1 MEHSFS
7 VFHSKAPSIYYYSA
21 CLNISPVRR
30 KNEGGCYW
38 QRAQANGSPLRLSI
52 SGCINLHVIKSFP
65 PDLQR
70 DEDLRKRQIRAARVV
85 LDPPDEP
92 RRLHEGPLAVRK
104 VVRQV
109 GDRGSVDHVNLEK
122 SFEIAFPIF
131 SKQHHN
137 FSSWTV
143 SSSIPCRLAL

>member
-1 MEHSFS
+1 MHIRFLF
-7 VFHSKAPSIYYYSA
+7 FHPKAPSFYSYSA
-21 CLNISPVRR
+21 SLKISSVRR
-30 KNEGGCYW
+30 KNEGYW
-38 QRAQANGSPLRLSI
+38 QRAQPQFHHSI
-52 SGCINLHVIKSFP
+52 SHYRYLHVIKSFP

-109 GDRGSVDHVNLEK
+109 GDRGSVDHVNLETR
-122 SFEIAFPIF
+122 FEIALIIF
-131 SKQHHN
+131 SQQLGVR
-137 FSSWTV
+137 FTLMFV
-143 SSSIPCRLAL
+143 SGGRF